1 MSSFTCHLLFKS
13 NFLDNL
19 KILHHSKF
27 MSFDHPK
34 TLQILFKDTF
44 FLFPIITS
52 YNEINIKFD
61 LSFTVTVSVLCPL
74 IKEVRIRIMVFITT
88 FNSILIKSWCSV
100 LLVKKNRVQ
109 WESQQPAASHWQ
121 TLSYNFSLST
131 LHNEWDSN
139 SQL

>member
-1 MSSFTCHLLFKS
+1 
-13 NFLDNL
+13 
-19 KILHHSKF
+19 

-74 IKEVRIRIMVFITT
+74 I
-88 FNSILIKSWCSV
+88 ILRRLALGLWC
-100 LLVKKNRVQ
+100 LL
-109 WESQQPAASHWQ
+109 P
-121 TLSYNFSLST
+121 LST
-131 LHNEWDSN
+131 VF
-139 SQL
+139 

>member
-1 MSSFTCHLLFKS
+1 MLLEANHSYLYKISCQVLLAKS

-19 KILHHSKF
+19 KILHHSKV

-74 IKEVRIRIMVFITT
+74 I
-88 FNSILIKSWCSV
+88 ILQYYV
-100 LLVKKNRVQ
+100 
-109 WESQQPAASHWQ
+109 P
-121 TLSYNFSLST
+121 
-131 LHNEWDSN
+131 
-139 SQL
+139 

>member
-1 MSSFTCHLLFKS
+1 
-13 NFLDNL
+13 
-19 KILHHSKF
+19 

-109 WESQQPAASHWQ
+109 
-121 TLSYNFSLST
+121 
-131 LHNEWDSN
+131 
-139 SQL
+139 

>member
-13 NFLDNL
+13 NFLDN
-19 KILHHSKF
+19 
-27 MSFDHPK
+27 PK

-74 IKEVRIRIMVFITT
+74 IKEVSIRVMVFITT

-100 LLVKKNRVQ
+100 LLVKNEKASNLLQVTDKLYHIIFHRVHFTMM
-109 WESQQPAASHWQ
+109 SGIRTH
-121 TLSYNFSLST
+121 NFSGDR
-131 LHNEWDSN
+131 H
-139 SQL
+139 